1 MTKVSERKSVNRSCV
16 QAARVAKVVKKG
28 KHTAE
33 KRKTWLKPTFRLP
46 KTAKLPR
53 NERAISH
60 SVKVEPTFDKYA
72 VVKYP
77 KSTESAMKIT
87 EDHNT
92 LVFIVDRRANK
103 HMIKQ
108 SINKLYGIKVR
119 KVNTMITPRGE
130 KKAYVMLTKE
140 HDALETASKIG
151 IM

>member
-1 MTKVSERKSVNRSCV
+1 MTKKAV
-16 QAARVAKVVKKG
+16 AAAVGKVVKKG

-33 KRKTWLKPTFRLP
+33 KRKTWTKPIFRRP
-46 KTAKLPR
+46 VTKALPR
-53 NERAISH
+53 KERAISH
-60 SVKVEPTFDKYA
+60 AAKKESTFDKYA
-72 VVKYP
+72 VVKHP

-92 LVFIVDRRANK
+92 LVFIVDRRATK

-108 SINKLYGIKVR
+108 SIQKLYSIKVR

>member
-1 MTKVSERKSVNRSCV
+1 MTKVSERKSVNGSCV

-46 KTAKLPR
+46 KTARLPR

-108 SINKLYGIKVR
+108 SINKLYTTIHRLRALGLEEHLITVGDGYALRGQLILPDKV
-119 KVNTMITPRGE
+119 
-130 KKAYVMLTKE
+130 
-140 HDALETASKIG
+140 
-151 IM
+151 